1 MTSGAAASRPVFYPN
16 SLVIVDLGSI
26 FELGLSWT
34 YHKRSPWGFSLEA
47 SGPLATASSFGR
59 MIILATSP
67 YLELLVKS
75 RIAHSPFL
83 SVHGP
88 LHNCPLT
95 ATSCS
100 IIIVTPQ
107 EAIIAAF
114 IVATETMLYLT
125 ARR

>member
-67 YLELLVKS
+67 YLELLEFRPEPCKRSGGTESVLSRQYPEASKSETIGLVK
-75 RIAHSPFL
+75 R
-83 SVHGP
+83 
-88 LHNCPLT
+88 
-95 ATSCS
+95 
-100 IIIVTPQ
+100 VTPRL
-107 EAIIAAF
+107 ASRKR
-114 IVATETMLYLT
+114 T
-125 ARR
+125 RG